1 MTKGLV
7 LLLLAFCPLAGAT
20 TYTVSPAQRTPAI
33 QAVIYRASPGD
44 TVAFSAGTYKIARR
58 LFLKCG
64 VTYTGPV
71 AAPATAILSSSFGEQ
86 SSIFYLY
93 SNKDLTNPC
102 TQPTTIE
109 YLSFMNSGGIY
120 VQTSFTKLNI
130 LYNQFGNLP
139 CCNGGAADQAIFFE
153 GGATTSNTASMLTN
167 ATISHNT
174 FGDSTSCTSP
184 MNAMTNID
192 SPEKYQGA
200 CNGIVFFTSI
210 DGLTVTYNN
219 FYHVAEGV
227 HINCPNYA
235 SQQYECEPP
244 GGAITRNITVEY
256 NDFSNIHRITWE
268 EQPQQTGGIVFEYNS
283 AHDWFM
289 PYFGSFGLSMACCY
303 NGTLAHPNLN
313 GSSNVIIFNTVP
325 GRANE
330 KGSLRYGYGMEA
342 MGNRAIYS
350 NELVETANYSP
361 CTDGCGAPAPGITF
375 GRGPVANMNYNTVCG
390 KAFAQPGSGYIVSEG
405 LGELNDT
412 PTLVGNV
419 TRPTCQ
425 VVSSVAPSISPAS
438 GPASFPLTITLT
450 DPGYT
455 SGPQPLHNTGI
466 WYTTDGSTPVPG
478 SGTARYLPS
487 GGTFVL
493 PAAATVKAVGM
504 WGAANQPTSYPAG
517 YGFVASAVKSAS
529 YTGGVGNQPPRPR

>member
-1 MTKGLV
+1 MTKGLT
-7 LLLLAFCPLAGAT
+7 LFLLAFCPLAGAT
-20 TYTVSPAQRTPAI
+20 TYTVNPSQRTSTI

-44 TVAFSAGTYKIARR
+44 TVAFTAGTYKIAPR

-71 AAPATAILSSSFGEQ
+71 ATPATAILSSSMPERF
-86 SSIFYLY
+86 SIFYLY

-109 YLSFMNSGGIY
+109 YLDFMNSGGIY
-120 VQTSFTKLNI
+120 VQTSFTNLNI

-139 CCNGGAADQAIFFE
+139 CCNSSVADQAIFFE
-153 GGATTSNTASMLTN
+153 GGETTSNRASMLTN
-167 ATISHNT
+167 TTISHNT

-184 MNAMTNID
+184 MNAMTNTD

-200 CNGIVFFTSI
+200 CNAIVFFTSI
-210 DGLTVTYNN
+210 DGLKITYNN

-244 GGAITRNITVEY
+244 GGALTQNITAEY

-268 EQPQQTGGIVFEYNS
+268 EQPQQSSGIVFEYNS
-283 AHDWFM
+283 EHDWFM

-303 NGTLAHPNLN
+303 NGTTPPSLN
-313 GSSNVIIFNTVP
+313 GSNNVIIFNTVP
-325 GRANE
+325 TPANA

-342 MGNRAIYS
+342 MGKQAIYN
-350 NELVETANYSP
+350 NELVETTNYSP
-361 CTDGCGAPAPGITF
+361 CTDGCGAAAPGMSY
-375 GRGPVANMNYNTVCG
+375 GRGPVAKMNYNTVCG
-390 KAFAQPGSGYIVSEG
+390 RAFAQSGSGFIVSEG
-405 LGELNDT
+405 LGALND
-412 PTLVGNV
+412 PPALVGNV
-419 TRPTCQ
+419 TTATCPVVTSASPT
-425 VVSSVAPSISPAS
+425 ISPAS
-438 GPASFPLTITLT
+438 GAQTFPLVVTLS

-455 SGPQPLHNTGI
+455 SGAHPLGNTGI

-478 SGTARYLPS
+478 SGTARYVS
-487 GGTFVL
+487 NGDTFVL
-493 PAAATVKAVGM
+493 PAAGVVKAVGM
-504 WGAANQPTSYPAG
+504 WGAANQPASYPVG
-517 YGFVASAVKSAS
+517 YGFVPSAVKSAQ
-529 YTGGVGNQPPRPR
+529 YTSGVANQQRRRQ